1 MAYLPS
7 RDGPAGFSLETLTIK
22 KYTIMKDLMKIYEK
36 DILKE
41 KFTVHEALAFGII
54 VPGLFVA
61 LLVLWS
67 MIQAWALR

>member
-1 MAYLPS
+1 
-7 RDGPAGFSLETLTIK
+7 
-22 KYTIMKDLMKIYEK
+22 MKDLLKAYEK

>member
-1 MAYLPS
+1 
-7 RDGPAGFSLETLTIK
+7 
-22 KYTIMKDLMKIYEK
+22 MKDLMKIYEK